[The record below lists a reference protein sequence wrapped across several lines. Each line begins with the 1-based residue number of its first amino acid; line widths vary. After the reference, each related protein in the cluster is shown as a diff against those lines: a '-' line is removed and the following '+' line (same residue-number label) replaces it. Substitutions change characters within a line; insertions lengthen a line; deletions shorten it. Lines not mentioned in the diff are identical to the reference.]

1 MNIRCQCR
9 VILVVATVALIPGC
23 AHTAITGDGVKQA
36 QVIHGSVGIIGD
48 DNELTVLAGS
58 RVTKVSVIGE
68 ENRVIIERGATVA
81 KVELIGEENE
91 VFCPQDLSVRFSAIG
106 EDNRLRRSSAVE
118 VDD

>member
-1 MNIRCQCR
+1 MSIRCPYR
-9 VILVVATVALIPGC
+9 AILVTSTLVMLTGC
-23 AHTAITGDGVKQA
+23 AYTSITGDGAKQT

-58 RVTKVSVIGE
+58 RVNKVSVIGE
-68 ENRVIIERGATVA
+68 ENRVIIERGAAVT
-81 KVELIGEENE
+81 KVELIGEDNE
-91 VFCPQDLSVRFSAIG
+91 VICPPELSVRFSAIG